1 MVVFSPFVPF
11 LCTLWEPCA
20 RFFNRY
26 SAFTDQKKKNNNNMR
41 DQRRQMEKEK
51 KVIIPGN
58 NTRVP
63 CSHNL
68 GFLSDHTLNESNHAY
83 KGSII
88 VINIF

>member
-1 MVVFSPFVPF
+1 
-11 LCTLWEPCA
+11 
-20 RFFNRY
+20 
-26 SAFTDQKKKNNNNMR
+26 
-41 DQRRQMEKEK
+41 MEKEK

-63 CSHNL
+63 RSHNL

-88 VINIF
+88 VINFF